1 MSSASIQKDLQI
13 FQASV
18 KKLSSGVG
26 KASSIW
32 NDSKFLELSAS
43 VGQVAVQSKQVMV
56 SGERLCSSIV
66 KFDRIANEKY

>member
-26 KASSIW
+26 KASTIW
-32 NDSKFLELSAS
+32 NDSKFSELSTS
-43 VGQVAVQSKQVMV
+43 VSQVAAQSKQVMV
-56 SGERLCSSIV
+56 TGERLCSSID
-66 KFDRIANEKY
+66 KFDRVANEKY

>member
-56 SGERLCSSIV
+56 SGERLCYSID

>member
-32 NDSKFLELSAS
+32 NDSKFSELSAS
-43 VGQVAVQSKQVMV
+43 VSKVAAQSKQVMV
-56 SGERLCSSIV
+56 TGERLCSSID
-66 KFDRIANEKY
+66 KFDRVANEKY